1 MSQFQNRSDVFPA
14 PGGQD
19 PLSSFSQWGNP
30 FSQARSRG
38 SRPVPMNSAGPSS
51 RQAQSQLVPYTGGIS
66 YSQPS
71 IDPLSRRT
79 PSMDPQP
86 TSPFAEIDQTIAGSV
101 GFDMSRQQAAADY
114 QFGRMN
120 QATEGFMG
128 ATQDAAR
135 TMQGLGADQRTALQG
150 IAGGLEQQGQKDFDA
165 FAKFRDQQLGG
176 VNQRLNQ
183 MGSQMEAAVQ
193 KSMDV
198 ERQFRDTSA
207 QDAANAGFGI
217 GRNAAA
223 RNQEIEM
230 MGDLSPG
237 EKAALKQQNWMETQS
252 QTSQVVSG
260 IFSNMNQQ
268 MAQLG
273 QMTASMKQTQ
283 AGMTAQG
290 AQIAGQVGTAFGA
303 QTLEAQKMGQQMR
316 ELGSNMRV
324 MGEQAYAS
332 LASQASMLLAS
343 GQRERYDM
351 YMGNP
356 YQPISVFAGL
366 TGFLN
371 AATTPGIENINLPDF
386 RGYT

>member
-1 MSQFQNRSDVFPA
+1 MSQFQVFPT
-14 PGGQD
+14 PGSQD
-19 PLSSFSQWGNP
+19 PVSQFSQWGNP

-38 SRPVPMNSAGPSS
+38 SRPVPLNSGGPSN
-51 RQAQSQLVPYTGGIS
+51 QAQRQFVPYTGSMG
-66 YSQPS
+66 YAQPS
-71 IDPLSRRT
+71 IDPLGGRTNQNLRR
-79 PSMDPQP
+79 PQP
-86 TSPFAEIDQTIAGSV
+86 MNPFVGIDQTIAGSV

-114 QFGRMN
+114 QFGRLN

-128 ATQDAAR
+128 ATEAAAGR
-135 TMQGLGADQRTALQG
+135 MEQVGGAQRQAMQG

-165 FAKFRDQQLGG
+165 FTKFRDQQLGG
-176 VNQRLNQ
+176 VNQRLDQ
-183 MGSQMEAAVQ
+183 MGSQMQAAVD
-193 KSMDV
+193 KAADV

-223 RNQEIEM
+223 RAQEIDM
-230 MGDLSPG
+230 MDLSPG
-237 EKAALKQQNWMETQS
+237 EKAALKQQNWMDTQT
-252 QTSQVVSG
+252 QTTQAVTG

-268 MAQLG
+268 VAQLG
-273 QMTASMKQTQ
+273 QMTASMRQAQ

-316 ELGSNMRV
+316 ELGSNIRV

-332 LASQASMLLAS
+332 LSTQAAMLLAS

-351 YMGNP
+351 YMNNP

>member
-1 MSQFQNRSDVFPA
+1 MNQPQVFPA
-14 PGGQD
+14 PGSQD

-30 FSQARSRG
+30 FSQAQRRG
-38 SRPVPMNSAGPSS
+38 SRPVPMNSGGPAVQNQ
-51 RQAQSQLVPYTGGIS
+51 RQFVPYTGSMG
-66 YSQPS
+66 YSHPS
-71 IDPLSRRT
+71 IDPLGGRTNQDLRR
-79 PSMDPQP
+79 PQP
-86 TSPFAEIDQTIAGSV
+86 TSPFAGIDQTIAGSV
-101 GFDMSRQQAAADY
+101 GFDMARQQAAADY
-114 QFGRMN
+114 QFSRLN

-128 ATQDAAR
+128 ATQGAAD
-135 TMQGLGADQRTALQG
+135 TMRGLGAEQRTAMQG
-150 IAGGLEQQGQKDFDA
+150 IAGGLEQQGQRDFDA
-165 FAKFRDQQLGG
+165 FAKFRDQQLAG
-176 VNQRLNQ
+176 VNQRLDQ

-223 RNQEIEM
+223 RNQEIDM
-230 MGDLSPG
+230 MDLSPG
-237 EKAALKQQNWMETQS
+237 EKAALKQQNWMDTQA

-268 MAQLG
+268 VAQLG
-273 QMTASMKQTQ
+273 QMTASMRQAQ

-303 QTLEAQKMGQQMR
+303 QTLDAQRMGQQMR
-316 ELGSNMRV
+316 ELGANMRV

-332 LASQASMLLAS
+332 LASQAAMMLAS

-351 YMGNP
+351 YMNNP
-356 YQPISVFAGL
+356 YQPMSVFAGL

-386 RGYT
+386 RGYV

>member
-1 MSQFQNRSDVFPA
+1 MNN
-14 PGGQD
+14 GGT
-19 PLSSFSQWGNP
+19 
-30 FSQARSRG
+30 SRG
-38 SRPVPMNSAGPSS
+38 PQKFESPRNPVSSAVPYGHPMVDQVNRNLRRAGPN
-51 RQAQSQLVPYTGGIS
+51 
-66 YSQPS
+66 
-71 IDPLSRRT
+71 
-79 PSMDPQP
+79 
-86 TSPFAEIDQTIAGSV
+86 SPFLDVDQALAGAV
-101 GFDMSRQQAAADY
+101 GFDMSRQQGAADY
-114 QFGRMN
+114 QFERMN
-120 QATEGFMG
+120 QATEGFMD
-128 ATQDAAR
+128 ATQNAAA
-135 TMQGLGADQRTALQG
+135 TMQGLGQGQRSALQG

-165 FAKFRDQQLGG
+165 FAKFRDQQLGN
-176 VNQRLNQ
+176 VNQRLDQ

-217 GRNAAA
+217 GRSAAA

-237 EKAALKQQNWMETQS
+237 EKAALKQQNWMDTQT
-252 QTSQVVSG
+252 QTSQIVSG

-273 QMTASMKQTQ
+273 QMTASMKQAQ
-283 AGMTAQG
+283 ASMTAQG
-290 AQIAGQVGTAFGA
+290 AQIAGQVGTAFGS

-316 ELGSNMRV
+316 ELGSNLRV

-332 LASQASMLLAS
+332 LASQAAMLLAS

-371 AATTPGIENINLPDF
+371 AATTPGLENINLPDF
-386 RGYT
+386 RDFT

>member
-1 MSQFQNRSDVFPA
+1 MGYA
-14 PGGQD
+14 
-19 PLSSFSQWGNP
+19 
-30 FSQARSRG
+30 
-38 SRPVPMNSAGPSS
+38 
-51 RQAQSQLVPYTGGIS
+51 
-66 YSQPS
+66 QPS
-71 IDPLSRRT
+71 IDPLGGRTNQNLRR
-79 PSMDPQP
+79 PQP
-86 TSPFAEIDQTIAGSV
+86 MNPFVGIDQTIAGSV

-114 QFGRMN
+114 QFGRLN

-128 ATQDAAR
+128 ATEAAAGR
-135 TMQGLGADQRTALQG
+135 MEQVGGAQRQAMQG

-165 FAKFRDQQLGG
+165 FTKFRDQQLGG
-176 VNQRLNQ
+176 VNQRLDQ
-183 MGSQMEAAVQ
+183 MGSQMQAAVD
-193 KSMDV
+193 KAADV

-223 RNQEIEM
+223 RAQEIDM
-230 MGDLSPG
+230 MDLSPG
-237 EKAALKQQNWMETQS
+237 EKAALKQQNWMDTQT
-252 QTSQVVSG
+252 QTTQAVTG

-268 MAQLG
+268 VAQLG
-273 QMTASMKQTQ
+273 QMTASMRQAQ

-316 ELGSNMRV
+316 ELGSNIRV

-332 LASQASMLLAS
+332 LATQAAMLLAS

-351 YMGNP
+351 YMNNP

>member
-1 MSQFQNRSDVFPA
+1 MNQPQVFPA

-19 PLSSFSQWGNP
+19 PVSSFSQWGNP
-30 FSQARSRG
+30 FAQAGRRG
-38 SRPVPMNSAGPSS
+38 SRPVPMNSGGPASQNQ
-51 RQAQSQLVPYTGGIS
+51 RQFVPYTGSMG
-66 YSQPS
+66 YAQPS
-71 IDPLSRRT
+71 IDPLGGRTNQNLRR
-79 PSMDPQP
+79 PQP
-86 TSPFAEIDQTIAGSV
+86 TSPFAGIDQTIAGSV

-114 QFGRMN
+114 QFDRMN

-165 FAKFRDQQLGG
+165 FVKFRDQQLGG
-176 VNQRLNQ
+176 VNQRLDQ

-273 QMTASMKQTQ
+273 QMTAQMKQTQ

-290 AQIAGQVGTAFGA
+290 AQIAGQVGTAFGS
-303 QTLEAQKMGQQMR
+303 QTLESQKMGQQMR

-332 LASQASMLLAS
+332 LASQAAMLLAS